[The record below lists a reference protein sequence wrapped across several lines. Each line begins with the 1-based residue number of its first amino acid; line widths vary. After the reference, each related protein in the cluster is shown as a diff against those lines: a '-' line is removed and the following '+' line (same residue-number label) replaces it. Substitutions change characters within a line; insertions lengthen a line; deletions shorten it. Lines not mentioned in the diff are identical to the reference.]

1 MISTT
6 AAIPGYALKNPT
18 TVAFLPT
25 PGMPGYFQTNFDY
38 QLVRAMG
45 AEAYS
50 GSSIGECLVT
60 AKRIVDGDDESFVTA
75 WSAMAVRVEQLG
87 DDSFKGGH
95 LVSAREAFLRACTY
109 WKTAGFFLGHADPRQ
124 MATWKK
130 SRECFQ
136 KAGALFD
143 PVIEPIMIPYE
154 DGKFLPGYFMKADA
168 TSKPRPTV
176 MIMGGGDTTGEEL
189 YFFGGGAAAV
199 RRGYNALLFEGPGQ
213 RGTMYLDSSLPY
225 RPDWEVPMKY
235 VLDYVLTRPEVDPER
250 LALIGYSMGGY
261 FAPRAAAFEKRI
273 KAVIANSLAPDM
285 RVLLAIL
292 GLDPNKSY
300 EGQDIESL
308 VDLTDPFRRFGVG
321 DFRWRCGLSDVPL
334 SKLVA
339 FIGTF
344 SLKGLERMITCPLLN
359 ICGNGEGQMML
370 QASRKFYDQLA
381 CPKAMY
387 CLEDDEG
394 AEAHCQVN
402 NPSRAHQITF
412 DWLDDV
418 FGRTHQRAQ

>member
-1 MISTT
+1 
-6 AAIPGYALKNPT
+6 
-18 TVAFLPT
+18 
-25 PGMPGYFQTNFDY
+25 
-38 QLVRAMG
+38 
-45 AEAYS
+45 
-50 GSSIGECLVT
+50 
-60 AKRIVDGDDESFVTA
+60 
-75 WSAMAVRVEQLG
+75 
-87 DDSFKGGH
+87 
-95 LVSAREAFLRACTY
+95 
-109 WKTAGFFLGHADPRQ
+109 
-124 MATWKK
+124 
-130 SRECFQ
+130 
-136 KAGALFD
+136 
-143 PVIEPIMIPYE
+143 
-154 DGKFLPGYFMKADA
+154 
-168 TSKPRPTV
+168 
-176 MIMGGGDTTGEEL
+176 
-189 YFFGGGAAAV
+189 
-199 RRGYNALLFEGPGQ
+199 
-213 RGTMYLDSSLPY
+213 
-225 RPDWEVPMKY
+225 
-235 VLDYVLTRPEVDPER
+235 
-250 LALIGYSMGGY
+250 MGGY